1 LILVGITG
9 LLFIRSEVEAVILR
23 LPGQLFQHKGEN
35 ISNVF
40 TYKVINKT
48 NNDFKDVHFKL
59 VGIKGTLNLVG
70 NQRVKVAKQEIA
82 SGTIFIE
89 INQYLLESDKTKLKI
104 EV

>member
-1 LILVGITG
+1 
-9 LLFIRSEVEAVILR
+9 
-23 LPGQLFQHKGEN
+23 
-35 ISNVF
+35 
-40 TYKVINKT
+40 VINKT

-89 INQYLLESDKTKLKI
+89 INQYLLESDKTKLKLRCI
-104 EV
+104 AVIKKLKLVQRAFKSAYFD

>member
-1 LILVGITG
+1 
-9 LLFIRSEVEAVILR
+9 
-23 LPGQLFQHKGEN
+23 
-35 ISNVF
+35 
-40 TYKVINKT
+40 VINKT

-89 INQYLLESDKTKLKI
+89 INQYLLESDKTKLKKLRCSGDKN
-104 EV
+104 